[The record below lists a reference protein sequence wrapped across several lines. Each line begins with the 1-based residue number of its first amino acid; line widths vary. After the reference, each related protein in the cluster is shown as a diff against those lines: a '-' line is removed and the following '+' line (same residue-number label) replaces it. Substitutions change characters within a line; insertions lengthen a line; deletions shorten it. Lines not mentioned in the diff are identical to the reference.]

1 MIKKTKIKNQLQY
14 SWRKNKTFQLS
25 HQLKKKLKL
34 LKHQKQLRHQK
45 QILKLKSNQQMLK
58 KLLRKMQQKYLLLLL
73 LQIYLHQLQQRVF
86 LLHKVN
92 LRRNCNSRRKQ
103 IRNLMKKA
111 NQSLQTNHLQS
122 ITLSRLEINSTN
134 TQVKPKSFSTC
145 SNNNSSSIPNFNS
158 TPSISQ
164 MCMEPQ
170 FLFLIRQE
178 FHKELWHLDFLNNQY
193 TLFQLN
199 KISKCLCL
207 NIWSSQISSNST
219 SNMSMLVKRKT

>member
-1 MIKKTKIKNQLQY
+1 MIKKKLVQQKRQIILSNNLWKQIQTTKQQSWKKIRKNHLKKLNNSKKLIKKTKIKNQLQY

-34 LKHQKQLRHQK
+34 FKHQKQLRHQK

-111 NQSLQTNHLQS
+111 NQSLQTNHL
-122 ITLSRLEINSTN
+122 
-134 TQVKPKSFSTC
+134 
-145 SNNNSSSIPNFNS
+145 
-158 TPSISQ
+158 
-164 MCMEPQ
+164 
-170 FLFLIRQE
+170 
-178 FHKELWHLDFLNNQY
+178 
-193 TLFQLN
+193 
-199 KISKCLCL
+199 
-207 NIWSSQISSNST
+207 
-219 SNMSMLVKRKT
+219 